1 MRLLAAAAALLCLIG
16 TAAAQPLSDNYPQPD
31 ELAVQ
36 TTAKAGAVTASRSCL
51 APDAQAVLTNLER
64 RFGPVKVISTCR
76 PGARIAGTNKP
87 SHHATGRAVD
97 FIAPRGRKAEVV
109 RWLYQHNSGLV
120 MTYAAMGHVHFDV
133 GPYHA
138 IACGGCG
145 KRPARDRHRIAAA
158 Q

>member
-1 MRLLAAAAALLCLIG
+1 MRLLTAAAALLCIAG
-16 TAAAQPLSDNYPQPD
+16 TAAAQPMSDNYP
-31 ELAVQ
+31 
-36 TTAKAGAVTASRSCL
+36 
-51 APDAQAVLTNLER
+51 APDQMAVHGMPAKGKPSAARNCLTPDTQAMLANLER

-76 PGARIAGTNKP
+76 PGAKIAGTNKT
-87 SHHATGRAVD
+87 SQHAHGKAVD

-120 MTYAAMGHVHFDV
+120 MTYARMGHVHFDT

-145 KRPARDRHRIAAA
+145 KRPARAHHQIAAV

>member
-16 TAAAQPLSDNYPQPD
+16 TAAAGPMSDNYPGPDDLAGQAPPAKGQP
-31 ELAVQ
+31 
-36 TTAKAGAVTASRSCL
+36 TASRSCL
-51 APDAQAVLTNLER
+51 APDAQAVLTNLEA
-64 RFGPVKVISTCR
+64 RFGPVRVVSTCR
-76 PGARIAGTNKP
+76 PGAKIAGTNKP
-87 SHHATGRAVD
+87 SHHASGRAVD
-97 FIAPRGRKAEVV
+97 FIAPRGRKAEIV

-120 MTYAAMGHVHFDV
+120 MTYARMGHVHFDT

-145 KRPARDRHRIAAA
+145 KRQARDRHRIAAA